1 MTDILSSQGVDID
14 IVSGRPLT
22 HSFRPKTESAQDKY
36 NEAIQ
41 NSMALRA
48 ELQKSP
54 ALNILTK
61 LYVNILTELAKQDV
75 RCQTIEAI
83 AREMG
88 FEVDLAPKIAE
99 ERMKQLMGPSLARQY
114 LQAKHAAP

>member
-1 MTDILSSQGVDID
+1 MSDILGSHGVDID

-22 HSFRPKTESAQDKY
+22 HSFQPKAGAAQDKY
-36 NEAIQ
+36 HEAVQ

-48 ELQKSP
+48 ELQKSR
-54 ALNILTK
+54 ALSILTK

-83 AREMG
+83 VREFG
-88 FEVDLAPKIAE
+88 FEVDMAPKIAE
-99 ERMKQLMGPSLARQY
+99 ERMMQIMGPSLARQY
-114 LQAKHAAP
+114 QEAKHAAP